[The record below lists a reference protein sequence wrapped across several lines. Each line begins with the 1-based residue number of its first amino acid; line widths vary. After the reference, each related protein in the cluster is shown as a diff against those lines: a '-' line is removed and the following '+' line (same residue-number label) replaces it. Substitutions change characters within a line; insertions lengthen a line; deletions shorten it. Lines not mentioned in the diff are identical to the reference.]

1 MDHEGGRGP
10 ALLSRLSR
18 RINGGRWIPEIDG
31 LRFLAIVLVLLSHA
45 VVASNLA
52 AGRAVVQGPFGSGS
66 SPGHL
71 DWLLA
76 VAAHG
81 TTGVLLFFVVSGF
94 VLGLPFI
101 RNQRAGHGPMPL
113 WPYFRRR
120 ITRIEPPYL
129 LVMTVLFV
137 GATLAGSH
145 VGLGRYVA
153 SVTYMY
159 GTYYG
164 TDSILNSVAWSLEV
178 EVQFYVLVPA
188 LALLLCAGLP
198 IRRRTKIVGVVLLA
212 SVLNAAGVI
221 VAYPSVFT
229 TIQYFLLGWL
239 LADVYVDS
247 WDETPTPA
255 RRWDLVG
262 AVALAAVL
270 GIALLPANLFRSL
283 APWLLFT
290 ICYAAFRSVGLRRA
304 LSNRWIAT
312 IGGMCYSIYLV
323 HYPLFVLMGRH
334 LPVAHL
340 QPDLAFAV
348 TCAVLLPI
356 GLLVSA
362 VFFVLVERPC
372 MDPAWAERALARVR
386 RAIAARP
393 AGDAVVV
400 VIPDLEDV
408 GVPR

>member
-1 MDHEGGRGP
+1 MDHEGGRGR

-18 RINGGRWIPEIDG
+18 RTSGGRWIPEIDG
-31 LRFLAIVLVLLSHA
+31 LRFLAIALVLLSHA

-52 AGRAVVQGPFGSGS
+52 AGRAVVQAPFGSGS
-66 SPGHL
+66 SPGRL
-71 DWLLA
+71 GWFLA

-81 TTGVLLFFVVSGF
+81 TTGVLLFFMVSGF
-94 VLGLPFI
+94 VLALPFV
-101 RNQRAGHGPMPL
+101 RAQRADHGPMPL

-120 ITRIEPPYL
+120 ITRIEPPYV

-137 GATLAGSH
+137 GASLAGTH
-145 VGLGRYVA
+145 VGVGRYVA
-153 SVTYMY
+153 SLTYMY

-198 IRRRTKIVGVVLLA
+198 IRRRTKIVALALLA
-212 SVLNAAGVI
+212 SGLNAAGVI

-229 TIQYFLLGWL
+229 TIQYFLMGWL

-247 WDETPTPA
+247 WRETPTPG
-255 RRWDLVG
+255 RRWDIVG

-270 GIALLPANLFRSL
+270 GIGLLPATLFRSL

-290 ICYAAFRSVGLRRA
+290 ICYSVFRSVGLRRA

-323 HYPLFVLMGRH
+323 HYPIFVLLGRH
-334 LPVAHL
+334 LPVEDL

-348 TCAVLLPI
+348 TCALLLPI
-356 GLLVSA
+356 GLLASA

-372 MDPAWAERALARVR
+372 MDPAWPEHARARVR
-386 RAIAARP
+386 RAIRARP
-393 AGDAVVV
+393 ATDAAVV

-408 GVPR
+408 GAAT